1 MSRCN
6 QTVHTYVIRPLSK
19 SHFQDPRSFE
29 KVFVLFQLSLR
40 TPLTHSSVKRY
51 TMAEQTASA
60 RVWYEVKLSPEADAK
75 DPKKMSEAYKVGAI
89 LNKTLSGDQYFPPNQ
104 GDITVKVI
112 ILKINKG
119 SRWGRICCGEAG
131 MGWASL
137 DVDWCLLRQDGKE
150 VSPVKRERVKDS
162 GALGTRD
169 ANQEFS
175 ETQIVE
181 DMASRA
187 ANQVGA
193 KAKAAALQ
201 L

>member
-1 MSRCN
+1 
-6 QTVHTYVIRPLSK
+6 
-19 SHFQDPRSFE
+19 
-29 KVFVLFQLSLR
+29 
-40 TPLTHSSVKRY
+40 
-51 TMAEQTASA
+51 MAEQTASA
-60 RVWYEVKLSPEADAK
+60 RVWYEVKLSPEDAK
-75 DPKKMSEAYKVGAI
+75 DPKKMSEAYKVGTI
-89 LNKTLSGDQYFPPNQ
+89 LTKTLSGYFPPDQ
-104 GDITVKVI
+104 GEITVKVI

-137 DVDWCLLRQDGKE
+137 DVDWCLLDRDGKE
-150 VSPVKRERVKDS
+150 ITPLKRERAKDS

-169 ANQEFS
+169 GNKEFS
-175 ETQIVE
+175 ETLIVE